1 MRRAAGFHADQTCW
15 ERREEGKQ
23 IATPNFPSEDHL
35 TLAID
40 RVDEEYM
47 FGQVEANRGDRRQVD
62 W

>member
-1 MRRAAGFHADQTCW
+1 MRRTAGFHADQARW
-15 ERREEGKQ
+15 ERREERQK

-40 RVDEEYM
+40 GVDEEYM
-47 FGQVEANRGDRRQVD
+47 FGQVEANRGDRRQID